1 MFRQNCRVHQSAQD
15 PHHSA
20 QRDRR
25 RTLKNHAARV
35 VVALITLAGGVVSGS
50 APVAHAATYNYSYDN
65 GGGGNTP
72 FGGTQ
77 AAGTAIDW
85 GASCKGPGTSRPGY
99 TLLGFR
105 SSYDSDV
112 YGTDCGGGYFSLN
125 GFIMPSEDVVFTF
138 AWELNITYD
147 SQGGTAVADGDTTT
161 SVGAT
166 ISALPTDP
174 TRSGYTFAGWYMAS
188 SGGTQITTSA
198 GHGQESHFTL
208 YALWAGDALTISYDS
223 QGGSAPSDGD
233 TTTTSGG
240 LVNPLPTPPTR
251 SGYTFSGWNTA
262 ADGTGTD
269 LGINVGWGSD
279 GVSHGQTSDFTLYA
293 QWTEVLDVSYDI
305 NYAGGSAVA
314 DGDATTTTGGSIATL
329 PTDPTRAGYTFAGWY
344 TASSGGTQITA
355 GASHGQTS
363 DFTLYAQWLGDLL
376 NVTYDSQSGS
386 AVADG
391 DTTSRIGATISALP
405 TDPTRS
411 GYTFNG
417 WYTASSGGTQITTSA
432 SHGQTSDFTLYA
444 QWTIVPVASPSS
456 APTTA
461 LSTITVT
468 VAGGASREVNHQ
480 TTRIETAL
488 EAHPGGLISVTGQ
501 HYERFSTVELWIN
514 STPRLLAIIHVGS
527 DNAFDL
533 SVPIP
538 SDIEAGE
545 HTLQINGTDLDGNLQ
560 TTLIA
565 IQLGPPQVTSPDVT
579 NPETAT
585 PAMNPPTADIAPDPE
600 LPVTGG
606 TAPASIGLILI
617 SCGMFLIAIRDR
629 RLPFVR
635 RDLRA

>member
-1 MFRQNCRVHQSAQD
+1 MVRQNCRVHQSAHA
-15 PHHSA
+15 PRHSA
-20 QRDRR
+20 QRDQR
-25 RTLKNHAARV
+25 RTLKNHVARV
-35 VVALITLAGGVVSGS
+35 VVALITLTGGVVSGS
-50 APVAHAATYNYSYDN
+50 ESVAHAADYNYSFDN
-65 GGGGNTP
+65 GGGGNTAV
-72 FGGTQ
+72 GGTQ
-77 AAGTAIDW
+77 AAGTAINW
-85 GASCKGPGTSRPGY
+85 GGCRGPGTSRLGY

-105 SSYDSDV
+105 SSHDGDV
-112 YGTDCGGGYFSLN
+112 YGTECSAGYFRLN
-125 GFIMPSEDVVFTF
+125 DFTMPSEDVVFTY
-138 AWELNITYD
+138 AWQLNITYD

-174 TRSGYTFAGWYMAS
+174 T
-188 SGGTQITTSA
+188 
-198 GHGQESHFTL
+198 
-208 YALWAGDALTISYDS
+208 
-223 QGGSAPSDGD
+223 GS
-233 TTTTSGG
+233 
-240 LVNPLPTPPTR
+240 
-251 SGYTFSGWNTA
+251 
-262 ADGTGTD
+262 
-269 LGINVGWGSD
+269 
-279 GVSHGQTSDFTLYA
+279 
-293 QWTEVLDVSYDI
+293 
-305 NYAGGSAVA
+305 
-314 DGDATTTTGGSIATL
+314 
-329 PTDPTRAGYTFAGWY
+329 GYTFAGWY

-355 GASHGQTS
+355 GASHGQESHFTLYAQWAGDALTISYDSQGGSVPSDGDTTTTVGGLVNPLPTPPAPGPGYTLFMGWNTAADGTGSDLGVSVPSGSDGVSHGQTS

-376 NVTYDSQSGS
+376 NITYDSQSGS

-391 DTTSRIGATISALP
+391 DTTTRIGATISALP

-444 QWTIVPVASPSS
+444 QWTVVPVASPSS

-468 VAGGASREVNHQ
+468 VAGGASREVDHQ

-488 EAHPGGLISVTGQ
+488 EAQPGGLVSVTGQ

-514 STPRLLAIIHVGS
+514 STPRLLATVQVGS
-527 DNAFDL
+527 NKTFDL

-545 HTLQINGTDLDGNLQ
+545 HTLQINGTNLDGNLQ

-565 IQLGPPQVTSPDVT
+565 IQVAAPQATSPDV
-579 NPETAT
+579 NKPETAA
-585 PAMNPPTADIAPDPE
+585 PAMTPPATDSAPDPE

-606 TAPASIGLILI
+606 TAPASVGLILI

>member
-198 GHGQESHFTL
+198 SHGQESHFTL

-223 QGGSAPSDGD
+223 QSGSAVADGD

-293 QWTEVLDVSYDI
+293 QW
-305 NYAGGSAVA
+305 
-314 DGDATTTTGGSIATL
+314 
-329 PTDPTRAGYTFAGWY
+329 
-344 TASSGGTQITA
+344 
-355 GASHGQTS
+355 
-363 DFTLYAQWLGDLL
+363 LGDLL
-376 NVTYDSQSGS
+376 NITYDSQSGS

-444 QWTIVPVASPSS
+444 QWTVVPVASPSPPTSSSS

-468 VAGGASREVNHQ
+468 VAGGTSREVNHQ

-514 STPRLLAIIHVGS
+514 STPRLLATIHVGS
-527 DNAFDL
+527 DKAFEL

-545 HTLQINGTDLDGNLQ
+545 HTLQINGTSLDGNLQ

-565 IQLGPPQVTSPDVT
+565 IQVAAPQVTSPDVT